1 MFKNCFKTTFR
12 YLRNNKTF
20 STINVAGLT
29 IGITVCFLALLY
41 VQFELNRDSYNV
53 NADNIYRLVT
63 DVKAPVGINYESTPA
78 PMAPALQAAF
88 PEIKE
93 ATRIFMDDMIIQS
106 TPDNAIKEEIA
117 YADSSAFKVFTWPL
131 LRGDIKHLFRAPF
144 NVVLTESAAKKYFGK
159 ADPMGQNLLIN
170 GKDKATVTG
179 VMKDIP
185 YDSHLRVDMLFSMS
199 TLVNPDWDHN
209 WTRFGF
215 YTYLLMKPGQDI
227 GRFEAKLP
235 AFVKANIDQSQLK
248 YKLALE
254 PLRKVYLYG
263 KPRGH
268 RTGAS
273 ASGSITNVYAISV
286 IAVLVLFIACFNF
299 INLTTA
305 FSLQRAKEI
314 AVRKVLGA
322 SRGQL
327 IFQFFMDSVLLCVV
341 AFMASLL
348 VTALCLPFF
357 NQLTGTVVS
366 NGIFEHP
373 SNVVLLFG
381 IAIIVGLLSGIYP
394 ALSLS
399 GFNASKS
406 LKNNTEPS
414 GKGPLLRKALVVTQ
428 FSISIF
434 LIIATTVVY
443 RQLDFM
449 QNQDLGFQK
458 NHKLVID
465 YQFDQRI
472 TDHAD
477 AIKNRLS
484 AIPGVSLAALSSTI
498 PGNANNQYNTVLED
512 SKGEKR
518 ELRTD
523 AYFVDDDFL
532 KQYRLKII
540 AGRNFSKGLAADT
553 LGAMLINETMA
564 KALGFDD
571 PQQAIGK
578 HFTQLHHDGTI
589 IGVVQDF
596 HFHSFME
603 KIQPLTLRLNPSNFS
618 YLTVNI
624 SSQDTR
630 STVSQIEAAWK
641 QIVPGLPFVYSF
653 SDEAYDHLYAA
664 QERFGRL
671 FICFAVIAIAISCLG
686 LLGLSAFS
694 TVRRKKEIGIRKVL
708 GATVSGITL
717 LLSMDFIKLVVIALI
732 IASPLSWW
740 IMNNWLKGFAYR
752 INIPLWAF
760 MVSGS
765 AAVIIAL
772 LTVSFHAVK
781 AAIANPVKS
790 LKSE

>member
-1 MFKNCFKTTFR
+1 
-12 YLRNNKTF
+12 
-20 STINVAGLT
+20 
-29 IGITVCFLALLY
+29 VCFLALLY
-41 VQFELNRDSYNV
+41 VQFELNRDSYNL

-63 DVKAPVGINYESTPA
+63 DVKTPVGVNYESTSA

-88 PEIKE
+88 PQIKE
-93 ATRIFMDDMIIQS
+93 AARIFMDDMIIQS

-131 LRGDIKHLFRAPF
+131 LRGDIRYLFRVPF

-159 ADPMGQNLLIN
+159 ADPMGQTLLIN

-199 TLVNPDWDHN
+199 TLVNADWDHN

-235 AFVKANIDQSQLK
+235 SFVKTNIDQSQLK
-248 YKLALE
+248 YKLTLE
-254 PLRKVYLYG
+254 PLKKVYLYG

-273 ASGSITNVYAISV
+273 ASGSITNVYVISV

-299 INLTTA
+299 VNLTTA

-327 IFQFFMDSVLLCVV
+327 IFQFFMDSVLLCLISFG
-341 AFMASLL
+341 AALL
-348 VTALCLPFF
+348 ITALCLPLF

-366 NGIFEHP
+366 SGIFEHT
-373 SNVVLLFG
+373 SNLALLFG
-381 IAIIVGLLSGIYP
+381 LTVIVALLSGTYP

-399 GFNASKS
+399 GFNAAKS
-406 LKNNTEPS
+406 LKNNMEPAGS
-414 GKGPLLRKALVVTQ
+414 GSMLRKALVVSQ

-434 LIIATTVVY
+434 LIIATIVVY

-449 QNQDLGFQK
+449 QNQELGFQK
-458 NHKLVID
+458 DHKLVID

-472 TDHAD
+472 TNHAD
-477 AIKNRLS
+477 AIKQRI
-484 AIPGVSLAALSSTI
+484 ATIPGVSLAALSSTI

-512 SKGEKR
+512 RNGEKR

-532 KQYRLKII
+532 KQYQLTIV
-540 AGRNFSKGLAADT
+540 AGRNFSKGLTADT
-553 LGAMLINETMA
+553 LETMLINETMA
-564 KALGFDD
+564 KTLGFEN

-603 KIQPLTLRLNPSNFS
+603 KIQPLTLRLNPWNFS
-618 YLTVNI
+618 YLTINI
-624 SSQDTR
+624 SSQNTR

-641 QIVPGLPFVYSF
+641 EIVPGLPFVYFF
-653 SDEAYDHLYAA
+653 SDEAYDHQYAA
-664 QERFGRL
+664 QERFGKL
-671 FICFAVIAIAISCLG
+671 FIYFAVIAIAISCLG

-694 TVRRKKEIGIRKVL
+694 AVRRKKEIGMRKVL

-717 LLSMDFIKLVVIALI
+717 LLSMDFVKLVVIALL

-740 IMNNWLKGFAYR
+740 IMNNWLQGFAYR
-752 INIPLWAF
+752 ITIPLWAF
-760 MVSGS
+760 IASGI
-765 AAVIIAL
+765 AAIIIAL
-772 LTVSFHAVK
+772 LTVGFNAVK